1 MLWTVVMVLVLTVR
15 GLALQDWDTPDTI
28 PVACGHVTCD
38 IWTQYCHHGMCM
50 KCSPAACNLPLV
62 SGGRP
67 IQCYFYCMDVKKNI
81 EAAELEERNPLTL
94 PTMPQSF
101 TTSSGQQPQQEDP
114 LHSPHVTPN
123 TVIMVVVPTVTY
135 VAGVITAVIY
145 QKCTKKG
152 NRQLTTEVNNQPP
165 QGRYSG
171 TTDPQ
176 EAVELVVS
184 NK

>member
-50 KCSPAACNLPLV
+50 ECSTAVCNLPLV

-114 LHSPHVTPN
+114 LHSP
-123 TVIMVVVPTVTY
+123 
-135 VAGVITAVIY
+135 
-145 QKCTKKG
+145 Q
-152 NRQLTTEVNNQPP
+152 VNNQPP